1 VPRALRVLLLSL
13 LALALVAAT
22 ATAASGARQPRPQNL
37 QAMQAQQFQ
46 AQGNGTVTLDGGFSV
61 IGWITASRRTVIRL
75 VDRAGDAKLM
85 LNGRDVPLRR
95 RQVKLTGVGGRYL
108 VTGAR
113 FTLEVR
119 GVQGLEASGVGYA
132 RFQGR
137 GQYNVAGGNSG
148 AWNAPKILIGSSP
161 DDGGGNEGG
170 DVQRRRAGALGA
182 PDATPVAAPSGVA
195 E

>member
-1 VPRALRVLLLSL
+1 MPRALRVLLVSL
-13 LALALVAAT
+13 IALALVAAT
-22 ATAASGARQPRPQNL
+22 ASAASRARQPRL
-37 QAMQAQQFQ
+37 QDLQAQQFQ
-46 AQGNGTVTLDGGFSV
+46 AQGNGTVSLDGGFSA

-95 RQVKLTGVGGRYL
+95 RQVKLTGAGGRYL
-108 VTGAR
+108 VTGTR
-113 FTLEVR
+113 YTLEVR
-119 GVQGLEASGVGYA
+119 GVQGLEASGVGYV

-137 GQYNVAGGNSG
+137 GQYNIAGGNSG
-148 AWNAPKILIGSSP
+148 VWNALRILIGSSP
-161 DDGGGNEGG
+161 NGGGGNGGG
-170 DVQRRRAGALGA
+170 DSQRRRAGALAA